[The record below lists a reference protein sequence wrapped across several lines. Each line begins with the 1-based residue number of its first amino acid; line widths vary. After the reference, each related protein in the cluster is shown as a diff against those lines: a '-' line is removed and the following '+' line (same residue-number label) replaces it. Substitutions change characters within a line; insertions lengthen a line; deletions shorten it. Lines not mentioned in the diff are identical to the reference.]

1 MKSLMVIILVTI
13 VTPSL
18 CQYAIQ
24 TGLRPDVRFGED
36 NDRFDVTNL
45 IRRQKKHFK
54 PNLDS
59 QSEEFRRR
67 SKPRDKKKY
76 KADDEKDLQWPK
88 LLNTE
93 AGRSILRK
101 RIKNKLEDHVNNL
114 ANTIIH
120 KIRGIRRNENFA
132 YHDDMNSEGDGEDFN
147 TNLRAFEDA
156 QDFKDDDD
164 NDYMRRQNRLQGIV
178 NKLHGTNLTRRTA
191 IDPEKEILFH
201 YAFPVDMKIEGFLQA
216 PVK

>member
-1 MKSLMVIILVTI
+1 MMKLMIIFLVTI
-13 VTPSL
+13 VTPAL

-24 TGLRPDVRFGED
+24 TGLRPDVRFGEG
-36 NDRFDVTNL
+36 NDRFDITNL
-45 IRRQKKHFK
+45 IRQEKKHFK

-76 KADDEKDLQWPK
+76 YKANENDLPWPK

-93 AGRSILRK
+93 TGRSILRN

-114 ANTIIH
+114 ANTVIH
-120 KIRGIRRNENFA
+120 KIRGMRRNEEFA

-147 TNLRAFEDA
+147 TNLRAFDHV
-156 QDFKDDDD
+156 QDFNDDE
-164 NDYMRRQNRLQGIV
+164 NDYVRRQNRLQDIV
-178 NKLHGTNLTRRTA
+178 NKLHGTNQTRRMA
-191 IDPEKEILFH
+191 MDPEKEILFH

-216 PVK
+216 PVN